1 MKSQFLKFSPIRG
14 KAKAVL
20 LSAFALSAFALS
32 VFPSGASASL
42 NEYTG
47 NNLPGHVWTV
57 GNGAFLPNERWIH
70 GEAETTSSVCVGPVT
85 YDGSYHMP
93 YGWGCSPSGVSWEFP
108 KINAAAG
115 LYNPNSGTFHH
126 FRVVA
131 SGWE

>member
-70 GEAETTSSVCVGPVT
+70 GEAETTSSVCVCPMAGGVVHQEFH
-85 YDGSYHMP
+85 GN
-93 YGWGCSPSGVSWEFP
+93 SPKSTLPRGYTTPIPERSIISVS
-108 KINAAAG
+108 
-115 LYNPNSGTFHH
+115 
-126 FRVVA
+126 
-131 SGWE
+131 